1 MLDCGLRFR
10 PNFVLRYIVMTYS
23 GICLSLVLAASAG
36 CGLISSDVADF
47 NLDLPDKSFSIDTA
61 GWDVDEQQAQA
72 LLGTSCASAPS
83 VCNTAAQMVC
93 DMDCS
98 GTCNA
103 NQRCE
108 LQLDVGL
115 HREVNLVDEKP
126 ELKSI
131 NDQPVIKVTI
141 DSVTY
146 AVVANTLNVATP
158 ELKMFVAPI
167 SVMDPKSPEATEIA
181 TIAPVEAGTT
191 VGPTPVAFTEMGKAK
206 LVGMMSTYKTP
217 FNVIV
222 GSTLTV
228 TEGQMVPEGKLDAVI
243 RIRAHAGL

>member
-1 MLDCGLRFR
+1 
-10 PNFVLRYIVMTYS
+10 MTYL
-23 GICLSLVLAASAG
+23 GTCLSLVIAASAG

-47 NLDLPDKSFSIDTA
+47 NLDLPEKRFSIDTA
-61 GWDVDEQQAQA
+61 GWQVDQTQAD
-72 LLGTSCASAPS
+72 LLFMASCSSTPD
-83 VCNTAAQMVC
+83 VC
-93 DMDCS
+93 DNLARMACEMDCS
-98 GTCNA
+98 GTCNTS
-103 NQRCE
+103 RDSCE

-115 HREVNLVDEKP
+115 HQEVNLIDEKP

-146 AVVANTLNVATP
+146 AVSSNTLNVATP
-158 ELKMFVAPI
+158 ELKVFVAPI
-167 SVMDPKSPEATEIA
+167 SVMDPKSPEAVEIGSVPP
-181 TIAPVEAGTT
+181 IDAGTT
-191 VGPTPVAFTEMGKAK
+191 VPPTPIVFSDTGKAK
-206 LVGMMSTYKTP
+206 LVMMMSTYKTP

-228 TEGQMVPEGKLDAVI
+228 TEGQPVPQGKLDAGI